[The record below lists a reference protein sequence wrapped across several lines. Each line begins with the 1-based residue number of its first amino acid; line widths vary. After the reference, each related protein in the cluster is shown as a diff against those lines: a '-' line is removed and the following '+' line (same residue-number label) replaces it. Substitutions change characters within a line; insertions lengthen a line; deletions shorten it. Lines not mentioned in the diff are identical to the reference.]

1 MNRGTIALVVVG
13 IIVIIGVL
21 VINNNQANT
30 PDATPTA
37 SQIAGGPLFLGVTA
51 HTLVRFEVR
60 DNTTG
65 ARTVLARS
73 GEDLWELE
81 ETGAPGVTNEPPD
94 EATVEATEA
103 ASATSEATAEATA
116 EVTPEATPAVEPIT
130 GQTIDQETVQTNL
143 TAFLGLNAADR
154 FESDQLADFGLDR
167 PVYSILV
174 TSEDGTEYVVHI
186 GGQNPTGNRY
196 YAVQEQVSGAEA
208 TPGAGSITEEATADA
223 THEATPEATEA
234 IDSTSAEA
242 TEAASATSEATA
254 EGTPEATTDLEPL
267 ATATLAPL
275 PEPLVAL
282 QGTRLIQT
290 IPKTQIDQLIA
301 FITTPPYLIPTPVPT
316 LPIPLPESTVEAT
329 QATPEATEQATE
341 EATEQATA
349 EATTEATAEPTA
361 ES

>member
-1 MNRGTIALVVVG
+1 MRMNRGTIALVVVG

-21 VINNNQANT
+21 VINYNQANT

-51 HTLVRFEVR
+51 DMLVRFEVR

-81 ETGAPGVTNEPPD
+81 ETGAPVVTNEPTD
-94 EATVEATEA
+94 EATV
-103 ASATSEATAEATA
+103 
-116 EVTPEATPAVEPIT
+116 
-130 GQTIDQETVQTNL
+130 
-143 TAFLGLNAADR
+143 
-154 FESDQLADFGLDR
+154 
-167 PVYSILV
+167 
-174 TSEDGTEYVVHI
+174 
-186 GGQNPTGNRY
+186 
-196 YAVQEQVSGAEA
+196 
-208 TPGAGSITEEATADA
+208 
-223 THEATPEATEA
+223 
-234 IDSTSAEA
+234 EA

-275 PEPLVAL
+275 PEPLVVL

-301 FITTPPYLIPTPVPT
+301 FITTPPYFIPTPVPT
-316 LPIPLPESTVEAT
+316 LPIPLPEITVEAT
-329 QATPEATEQATE
+329 EQATPEATEQATE
-341 EATEQATA
+341 EATEQATP
-349 EATTEATAEPTA
+349 EATIEATAEATP